1 MTNQALSS
9 RKQHTENPNTGRAL
23 CGRELTEENHG
34 YRCQLETCQ
43 ACSNALERAHQRY
56 VNKEGR

>member
-1 MTNQALSS
+1 MNMN
-9 RKQHTENPNTGRAL
+9 RKQHTESTSTGRAL

-43 ACSNALERAHQRY
+43 ACANAAERAKQRY
-56 VNKEGR
+56 VSGGSTR